1 MRRSPRLVFA
11 FALAVGWATQGARGE
26 QFHVQTFE
34 GNETQLRL
42 GLTDGDVKLLKHELA
57 TESSRVHGGKQ
68 AERIVT
74 NAASGSFCF
83 VEYPIAP
90 SLIFE
95 ELDVSVWVFASRPG
109 ATLAVRVV
117 LPNERDPDT
126 NEPVVTLIKG
136 DSLDVA
142 NRWRRLFVRRL
153 DVLLEKQQQLMQAQR
168 KRKVDIRSAYVD
180 QILIDVHGG
189 LGETDIVLDDLRIGP
204 LVAAPRTVVVDP
216 KDEPGADDKVPLN
229 LRDENG
235 AEPKVNRPGE
245 PTGEG
250 PPPVSVMG
258 DKLQVNGRPFLML
271 GIRRTE
277 APLSVLREAGL
288 NTVFV
293 DWPADPALLDEAARS
308 NLQLVPMLPLSGPRA
323 NTALAGGA
331 GGAGGGG
338 RGVAG
343 EIKLDDRALGFL
355 VGEELGAAEE
365 SVVFA
370 ASDSIRSKDPARG
383 RPILGDVSMGV
394 RAYSRKLDMVGAH
407 RYPLMTS
414 MELDGYRRW
423 LVERKNIARPGTLFW
438 TTVQTHAPD
447 DYARLVLGTSAAANP
462 KVALG
467 PQPEQIRL
475 LAYNSLAAG
484 CRGLVYSSDQAL
496 SESAGGRDRLL
507 QLALLNLELSLV
519 EPFLAGGY
527 PPMVKATSNPRIS
540 AAIFRHERG
549 VLVVAMW
556 NDVGSQYVL
565 GQAAINDLQL
575 IVESPPESA
584 QAFQVSLGET
594 RGLKQSRDLGGIRV
608 TIPEFDTVALVVLT
622 TDVTLFARYQ
632 ELTHQVSQR
641 AATWEKEFAQI
652 QLAKTERTHGR
663 LEAAGRPLAN
673 APQLIAEARDM
684 LAQCDEALSRGD
696 ARMAV
701 ANGTRCRRACRL
713 VQHLYWTEAQKDQNR
728 FLAGSSGDTAPVDEP
743 ANSRKGAKRPPE
755 PPAKDVPLAS
765 EPFLTSFQTLPEHYS
780 FTAGLARAS
789 FGPNQVPSGD
799 FERDGQLDAVGWSYR
814 PRVPAELAA
823 SALLV
828 DEDAGDAADAAD
840 ADQRK
845 QAEKP
850 KDAARRRVLQL
861 AVTPKEEP
869 APLIA
874 EDTRVE
880 LISPS
885 VPVNAGDVV
894 RIRGR
899 FRAPL
904 GVAGS
909 VDGAMVYDNIGGET
923 LAVRL
928 TAAGG
933 WREFVLYRP
942 IHSPADLR
950 VHLALTGIG
959 AAHFDDLAVEVT
971 SDAVVPLAGQENGTR
986 LR

>member
-1 MRRSPRLVFA
+1 MKPSRFV
-11 FALAVGWATQGARGE
+11 ALAMVLAAGWAAQTARGE

-34 GNETQLRL
+34 ANDTQLRL
-42 GLTDGDVKLLKHELA
+42 GLTDGDVKLVKHELT

-95 ELDVSVWVFASRPG
+95 ELDISVWVLASRPG

-117 LPNERDPDT
+117 LPNEHDPET

-189 LGETDIVLDDLRIGP
+189 LGETDIALDDLRIGP

-216 KDEPGADDKVPLN
+216 KDEPGADDKLPLN
-229 LRDENG
+229 LRDKHG

-245 PTGEG
+245 PTGDG

-271 GIRRTE
+271 GIRRSE

-308 NLQLVPMLPLSGPRA
+308 NLQLVPMLPLSGPRG

-331 GGAGGGG
+331 VA
-338 RGVAG
+338 AG
-343 EIKLDDRALGFL
+343 EITLDDRALGFL

-365 SVVFA
+365 SIVFA

-438 TTVQTHAPD
+438 TMVQTHAPD

-507 QLALLNLELSLV
+507 QLALLNLELSLI

-556 NDVGSQYVL
+556 NDAGSQYVL

-632 ELTHQVSQR
+632 ELTHQVAQR

-663 LEAAGRPLAN
+663 LEAAGRALAS
-673 APQLIAEARDM
+673 APQIIAEARDM
-684 LAQCDEALSRGD
+684 LAQCEEALARGD

-701 ANGTRCRRACRL
+701 ANGARCRRACRL
-713 VQHLYWTEAQKDQNR
+713 AQHLHWTDALKEQNR
-728 FLAGSSGDTAPVDEP
+728 FLAGVAGNAPPDPTDDE
-743 ANSRKGAKRPPE
+743 AKGRKGAKRPPE
-755 PPAKDVPLAS
+755 PPMKDVPLAS
-765 EPFLTSFQTLPEHYS
+765 EPFLTSFQTLPEHYA
-780 FTAGLARAS
+780 FTSGLARAS
-789 FGPNQVPSGD
+789 FGANQIPSGD

-828 DEDAGDAADAAD
+828 DEEGGDAGGAGD
-840 ADQRK
+840 REG
-845 QAEKP
+845 QAGAEA
-850 KDAARRRVLQL
+850 KDGARRRVLQL
-861 AVTPKEEP
+861 AVAPKQEP

-880 LISPS
+880 LVSPT
-885 VPVNAGDVV
+885 VPVDAGDVV

-909 VDGAMVYDNIGGET
+909 VDGAMVYDNVGGET

-942 IHSPADLR
+942 IHAPADLR

-959 AAHFDDLAVEVT
+959 AAQFDDLAVEVS
-971 SDAVVPLAGQENGTR
+971 SDAVVPLAGQENEAR